1 MKKKLIY
8 AGYDLGNSAYSA
20 IIITFITSTY
30 FANAVVGNPQLGQ
43 AYLQWTLALS
53 GTFYS
58 IEKLNDYFHLLS
70 QLNPFFYAIDGF
82 RYGFL
87 GQADGSIQVGII
99 YLLILNIALWF
110 MCYILFEKG
119 YRIKS

>member
-1 MKKKLIY
+1 LKKKLIY

-53 GTFYS
+53 GFVVA
-58 IEKLNDYFHLLS
+58 ILS
-70 QLNPFFYAIDGF
+70 L
-82 RYGFL
+82 FL
-87 GQADGSIQVGII
+87 GIFNSFFLVYQT
-99 YLLILNIALWF
+99 
-110 MCYILFEKG
+110 
-119 YRIKS
+119 